1 MDDRAAIERLIYEYT
16 YRLDGADLDPWGEL
30 FADAD
35 WAIAAG
41 FESDQGILLHGAK
54 PVADWGRANLKVH
67 EDGTLRTKHVTTNVT
82 IDITPDGERASAL
95 MYLTVFQAVPP
106 HFPLQAVFSG
116 RYEDEFV
123 KDAGEWR
130 YERRLIHADAV
141 GDLSEHN
148 TQV

>member
-16 YRLDGADLDPWGEL
+16 YRLDRADFDAWGEL

-41 FESDQGILLHGAK
+41 FESDQGIVLHGAEA
-54 PVADWGRANLKVH
+54 VAEWGRANLKVH
-67 EDGTLRTKHVTTNVT
+67 EDGTLKTKHVTTNVT
-82 IDITPDGERASAL
+82 IEIDPEGDGASAR

-123 KDAGEWR
+123 KEDGQWR
-130 YERRLIHADAV
+130 FDRRLIHADAV